1 MLIIVAFLLIPLG
14 ASIEKRTHISFKI
27 SLGVLGITGAFFNL
41 MYLVQDVSWFV
52 WGIMGTRTGG
62 LYDVG
67 GASVL
72 WISPLVLWTFE
83 FSQLTHSIMRA
94 FINLQHDIFL
104 LHVFGAGIYAV
115 IVCMVLLPLIFVFFQ
130 RTLRYTEQQN

>member
-1 MLIIVAFLLIPLG
+1 
-14 ASIEKRTHISFKI
+14 
-27 SLGVLGITGAFFNL
+27 
-41 MYLVQDVSWFV
+41 
-52 WGIMGTRTGG
+52 MGTRTGG

-94 FINLQHDIFL
+94 FTNLQHDIFL